1 MLLWMVANPPTS
13 QNWGKKKNPAGLLVK
28 SRLGLRHRSRA
39 ETGPDRV
46 VVEKAENRE
55 RGNGSVWT
63 RARELPRK
71 GREGERE
78 SVCVRES
85 DALLLC
91 YAFVAVLFSG
101 LHSLSAFVLRRN
113 FFARVVCTRTLNRSS
128 VCFIFRVVWFDLVC
142 RVFFWLVGQPAV
154 TQTCFC
160 CLLPGVYIALA
171 AWWVVRH
178 RERERRTCLR
188 SFRKEFFWGLFS
200 TIL

>member
-13 QNWGKKKNPAGLLVK
+13 QNWEKKKNPAGLLVN

-46 VVEKAENRE
+46 VVEKAENGE

-78 SVCVRES
+78 RVCARAWEWCAAIVLRFCRS
-85 DALLLC
+85 
-91 YAFVAVLFSG
+91 FVFLG
-101 LHSLSAFVLRRN
+101 YILSLRFVLRRN
-113 FFARVVCTRTLNRSS
+113 FFARVVCTLTLNRIS

-160 CLLPGVYIALA
+160 CLLLVAGSLYSSG
-171 AWWVVRH
+171 
-178 RERERRTCLR
+178 C
-188 SFRKEFFWGLFS
+188 
-200 TIL
+200 